1 MSIPYLLQ
9 LSTDNA
15 ELQSQL
21 EMFGL
26 LGGGVYAVVFALL
39 AAMLVGMWKMF
50 VKAGQ
55 PGWAAIVPFYNDSV
69 LVDICGLPATYK
81 YYLWLGIALMPLAG
95 GCFGVAPVAAIIVRY
110 FMLRVLLA
118 SFGRPNEPLNVVGA
132 LLFPYVTYPSIGF
145 GSDTYLGVQAAAVA
159 AAVELSPLLSLP
171 SWSCPRCRRCC
182 RGVVPDAVAAL
193 VELSPMLPLSI
204 STSFYFT
211 IKNNIFRIIL

>member
-9 LSTDNA
+9 LSPDNA

-26 LGGGVYAVVFALL
+26 IGGSTYAVVFALF
-39 AAMLVGMWKMF
+39 AASLVGMWKLF
-50 VKAGQ
+50 VKAGK
-55 PGWAAIVPFYNDSV
+55 PGWAAIVPLYNDAV
-69 LVDICGLPATYK
+69 LVEICGLPATYK
-81 YYLWLGIALMPLAG
+81 YYLWASIILIPAVL
-95 GCFGVAPVAAIIVRY
+95 GCFGVFIIAGIIVRY

-159 AAVELSPLLSLP
+159 AAPKLP
-171 SWSCPRCRRCC
+171 WFGQSAAAAAP
-182 RGVVPDAVAAL
+182 VAAPASS
-193 VELSPMLPLSI
+193 VPTMSGSAPSENSDKP
-204 STSFYFT
+204 
-211 IKNNIFRIIL
+211 NNENPVQ

>member
-21 EMFGL
+21 ELFGL

-39 AAMLVGMWKMF
+39 AATLVGMWKLF

-81 YYLWLGIALMPLAG
+81 YYLWLGIALMPFAG

-110 FMLRVLLA
+110 FLLRVLLA
-118 SFGRPNEPLNVVGA
+118 SFGRPNEPLNVVGT

-145 GSDTYLGVQAAAVA
+145 GADTYLGVQAAAVA
-159 AAVELSPLLSLP
+159 AAPKLP
-171 SWSCPRCRRCC
+171 WFGQSAAAAAPAATITPVSS
-182 RGVVPDAVAAL
+182 VPTMSGSAPSENSDK
-193 VELSPMLPLSI
+193 P
-204 STSFYFT
+204 
-211 IKNNIFRIIL
+211 NNENPVQ

>member
-9 LSTDNA
+9 LSADNA

-26 LGGGVYAVVFALL
+26 IGGGTYAVVFVLF
-39 AAMLVGMWKMF
+39 AASLVGMWKMF
-50 VKAGQ
+50 VKAGK
-55 PGWAAIVPFYNDSV
+55 PGWAAIVPLYSDAV
-69 LVDICGLPATYK
+69 LVEICGLPATYK
-81 YYLWLGIALMPLAG
+81 YYLWLSLALIPLG
-95 GCFGVAPVAAIIVRY
+95 GCFGVFIIAGIIVRY

-159 AAVELSPLLSLP
+159 AAPKLP
-171 SWSCPRCRRCC
+171 WIGQSAAPAA
-182 RGVVPDAVAAL
+182 PVAAPASS
-193 VELSPMLPLSI
+193 VPTMSGSAPSENSDKP
-204 STSFYFT
+204 
-211 IKNNIFRIIL
+211 NNENPVQ

>member
-9 LSTDNA
+9 LSPDNA

-21 EMFGL
+21 ELFGL

-55 PGWAAIVPFYNDSV
+55 PGWAAIIPFYNDSV

-95 GCFGVAPVAAIIVRY
+95 GCFGVAPVAAI
-110 FMLRVLLA
+110 
-118 SFGRPNEPLNVVGA
+118 
-132 LLFPYVTYPSIGF
+132 
-145 GSDTYLGVQAAAVA
+145 
-159 AAVELSPLLSLP
+159 
-171 SWSCPRCRRCC
+171 
-182 RGVVPDAVAAL
+182 
-193 VELSPMLPLSI
+193 
-204 STSFYFT
+204 
-211 IKNNIFRIIL
+211 K

>member
-21 EMFGL
+21 EMLGL

-55 PGWAAIVPFYNDSV
+55 PGWAAIVPLYSDAV

-81 YYLWLGIALMPLAG
+81 YYLWASIILIPAVL
-95 GCFGVAPVAAIIVRY
+95 GCFGVFIIAGIIVRY

-118 SFGRPNEPLNVVGA
+118 SFGRPNEPLNVVGT

-145 GSDTYLGVQAAAVA
+145 GADTYRGVQAAAVA
-159 AAVELSPLLSLP
+159 AAPKLP
-171 SWSCPRCRRCC
+171 WFGQSAASATP
-182 RGVVPDAVAAL
+182 VATITPVSSVPTMSGSAPSENSDKPNHENPVQ
-193 VELSPMLPLSI
+193 
-204 STSFYFT
+204 
-211 IKNNIFRIIL
+211 